1 MRKLRIKLKICYKE
15 IKKCGSKHEKHI
27 DKAKGL
33 CYIGFPPLE
42 TGGFHLQLSV
52 YD

>member
-1 MRKLRIKLKICYKE
+1 MKNLK
-15 IKKCGSKHEKHI
+15 KHEKHI
-27 DKAKGL
+27 DKVKGL
-33 CYIGFPPLE
+33 CYIKFPPLE